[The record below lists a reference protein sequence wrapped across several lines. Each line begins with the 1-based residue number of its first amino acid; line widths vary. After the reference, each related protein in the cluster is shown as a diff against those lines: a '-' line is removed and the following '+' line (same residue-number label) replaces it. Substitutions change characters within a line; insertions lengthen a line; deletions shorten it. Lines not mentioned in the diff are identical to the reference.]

1 MMLCLYDSTCI
12 ITKCVIKKLN
22 VTKTAIFTSFLI
34 NFVVINMSK
43 HVKIFRY
50 CNTMIYLHIEHG
62 KLPPSLNDNRSV
74 AVPPENAIVLCWKD
88 KLVISYHDG
97 HAVVSYWCCISTCVC
112 VCIHVYR
119 CCPIV
124 LVQYCIKVSK
134 YDTHFVQHRIMINGC
149 DISRIFSCLRLFFC
163 AVYDCWRHCLL
174 RVEVRAHS
182 VSHRWA
188 HIGPWCERIMW
199 CSPFVRI

>member
-1 MMLCLYDSTCI
+1 
-12 ITKCVIKKLN
+12 
-22 VTKTAIFTSFLI
+22 
-34 NFVVINMSK
+34 MSK
-43 HVKIFRY
+43 FFGIV

-62 KLPPSLNDNRSV
+62 KLPPSSNDNRSA
-74 AVPPENAIVLCWKD
+74 AVPPENAIVLLKGHDCNF
-88 KLVISYHDG
+88 ISWWPCCC
-97 HAVVSYWCCISTCVC
+97 YWCCIS
-112 VCIHVYR
+112 IHVFR
-119 CCPIV
+119 CCHVV